1 MNLDADAPET
11 PDKNGSKP
19 LLIYDGVCGFCTYWA
34 TYWQKLTGG
43 SVTYTPYQDVV
54 ANYPEI
60 PVTTFQRAVQYIA
73 PDGKRAS
80 AAEASLLT
88 LSHARGNRFWLTLY
102 RRLPGFAFVSEKTY
116 AFIAAHRSFF
126 YFLSVLLWGREH
138 EPPRYALTSWLF
150 LRAFGLIYL
159 AAFISFGIEALGL
172 IGSHGIIPLPE
183 LINAASNQLGIE
195 RYWLFPMLFWLNA
208 SDPAIQALC
217 LSGVGFSV
225 LLIFNVLPRVS
236 LVALYLLYLS
246 LCCAGQLFM
255 SFQWDM
261 LLLETGILA
270 FFLLRSPLLGIWLL
284 RWLLFRFMFVSGMVK
299 IMSGEPAWENL
310 STLSYYFLTEPLP
323 TPLAWYASHLPQ
335 TLLAACTATTLF
347 IELIT
352 PFLIFLPRRLRFIAA
367 FSILLL
373 QTMILMTGNY
383 NFFNLLTMLL
393 CLTLF
398 DDAALK
404 KIIPEKIARV
414 IPQKIYITAHYK
426 LTVFITAMFVSLT
439 ILLSVVE
446 FNLRFGF
453 SSPSA
458 PLMWIYNSVAPLRI
472 VNTYG
477 PFSVITKERNEI
489 IIEGSDDGIDWR
501 EYTFKYK
508 PGDVNRRPLWN
519 IPLQP
524 RLDWQ
529 LWFAALDTANN
540 TPWFEHFMQRLLE
553 NSPAVIALL
562 ENNPFPNKPPQYVR
576 AELYNYQFTSSEEKA
591 KTGAWWKRELIWLY
605 LPSMHLPDKT

>member
-1 MNLDADAPET
+1 MNLDADALET

-34 TYWQKLTGG
+34 SYWQKLTGD
-43 SVTYTPYQDVV
+43 SVNYTPYQDV
-54 ANYPEI
+54 AAQYPEI
-60 PVTTFQRAVQYIA
+60 SVTTFQSAVQYIA

-80 AAEASLLT
+80 AAEASCLT

-102 RRLPGFAFVSEKTY
+102 RRLLGFAFISEKIYT
-116 AFIAAHRSFF
+116 FIAAHRPFF
-126 YFLSVLLWGREH
+126 YFLSLLLWGREH
-138 EPPRYALTSWLF
+138 QPPRYTLTSWLF

-183 LINAASNQLGIE
+183 LIDAATHQIGIE
-195 RYWLFPMLFWLNA
+195 RYWLLPMLFWLNA
-208 SDPAIQALC
+208 SDPAIQILC
-217 LSGVGFSV
+217 LTGAGFSV
-225 LLIFNVLPRVS
+225 LLIFNVLPRLS
-236 LVALYLLYLS
+236 LIMLYLLYLS
-246 LCCAGQLFM
+246 LCCAGQSFM

-270 FFLLRSPLLGIWLL
+270 FFLLRSQILGIWLL

-299 IMSGEPAWENL
+299 IMSGEPAWQNL

-323 TPLAWYASHLPQ
+323 TPLAWFASHLPQ
-335 TLLAACTATTLF
+335 TLLATCTAATLF
-347 IELIT
+347 IELVT
-352 PFLIFLPRRLRFIAA
+352 PFLIFFPRRLRFIAA

-373 QTMILMTGNY
+373 QSTILITGNY

-393 CLTLF
+393 CLSLF

-404 KIIPEKIARV
+404 KIIPEKISRL
-414 IPQKIYITAHYK
+414 IPQKIYITSRYK
-426 LTVFITAMFVSLT
+426 ITVLITWMFVSLT
-439 ILLSVVE
+439 ILLSVVG

-453 SSPSA
+453 TSPSV
-458 PLMWIYNSVAPLRI
+458 PTIWIYNSVAPLRI

-489 IIEGSDDGIDWR
+489 IIEGSDDSINWR

-508 PGDVNRRPLWN
+508 PGDVNRPPLWN

-540 TPWFEHFMQRLLE
+540 TPWFGRFIQRLLE
-553 NSPAVIALL
+553 NSPDVIALL
-562 ENNPFPNKPPQYVR
+562 ESNPFPNKPPLYIR
-576 AELYNYQFTSSEEKA
+576 AEFYDYQFTSSEEKA
-591 KTGAWWKRELIWLY
+591 KTGAWWKRELIGFYFPQVY
-605 LPSMHLPDKT
+605 LRKNF